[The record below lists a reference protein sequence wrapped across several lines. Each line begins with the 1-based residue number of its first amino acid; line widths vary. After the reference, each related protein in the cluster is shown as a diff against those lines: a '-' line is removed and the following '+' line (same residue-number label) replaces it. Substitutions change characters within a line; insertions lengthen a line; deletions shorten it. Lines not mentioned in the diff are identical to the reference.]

1 MNKIREAKKAVYLKN
16 WKEEVEAQMSSGLT
30 VCEWCRRNNINLKTY
45 YYHLRKVREVFIE
58 FGDRD
63 DKKHE
68 IVAVAE
74 IAEPIRTAEVSDA
87 IVIRK
92 DGMEIEIPEN
102 ISAQTW
108 KLLLQGLKS
117 C

>member
-1 MNKIREAKKAVYLKN
+1 MNKIRETKKAIYLKS
-16 WKEEVEAQMSSGLT
+16 WKEEVEAQMASGLT
-30 VCEWCRRNNINLKTY
+30 VCEWCRQNNINLKTY

-58 FGDRD
+58 FSEKD

-74 IAEPIRTAEVSDA
+74 IAEPIRPIKVSNT

-92 DGMEIEIPEN
+92 DGIEIEIPEN
-102 ISAQTW
+102 ISPQML